1 MSKVVQGRAGDYQG
15 KEVYQLLVEEGNHNQ
30 AVEPED
36 SRLDLDRPVVVDIQ
50 LVDLV
55 ALEQPERFV
64 EAVVVAERI
73 RRNIKILL
81 FFS

>member
-1 MSKVVQGRAGDYQG
+1 MES
-15 KEVYQLLVEEGNHNQ
+15 
-30 AVEPED
+30 ED
-36 SRLDLDRPVVVDIQ
+36 SRFDLDRPVVVDIQ

-55 ALEQPERFV
+55 ALELPERFV